1 MPSFCVS
8 CSYAVAEFGFGHAE
22 TLAPL
27 YASLRLFKDEPQLK
41 ADNFQLHLNRKFRAS
56 RVLPFSANFA
66 MALYQCDSGEDNNDY
81 LEYVVKFYVN
91 EKTVD
96 IPACGKQVCPYKE
109 VREFYKNQV
118 DNCEFHKMCRNPEP
132 KENSEHNEL

>member
-1 MPSFCVS
+1 
-8 CSYAVAEFGFGHAE
+8 
-22 TLAPL
+22 
-27 YASLRLFKDEPQLK
+27 
-41 ADNFQLHLNRKFRAS
+41 
-56 RVLPFSANFA
+56 

-81 LEYVVKFYVN
+81 LEYVVRFYVN

-109 VREFYKNQV
+109 IREFYKNQV

-132 KENSEHNEL
+132 EENSEHDEL